1 MGTFSISSSRD
12 TTNDSLKLE
21 LGPRNREQG
30 KVSFALFAIPGR
42 EYSATMAMT
51 YTGIFLFLW
60 QTETMR
66 FQQIVFSWQGNATKN
81 SLLKREGN
89 GKLIAMYA
97 VRLVLELANFR
108 GKFDEDAG

>member
-1 MGTFSISSSRD
+1 
-12 TTNDSLKLE
+12 
-21 LGPRNREQG
+21 
-30 KVSFALFAIPGR
+30 
-42 EYSATMAMT
+42 
-51 YTGIFLFLW
+51 
-60 QTETMR
+60 MR
-66 FQQIVFSWQGNATKN
+66 FQQIVFSWQGNVTKN